1 MLIPISLGKSQD
13 LLAGL
18 PEALLLRLIIQLE

>member
-1 MLIPISLGKSQD
+1 LGKSQD